1 MFPTRRIAAA
11 AVAVTAALA
20 LSACGSSDTI
30 SGGDGGSSGSAG
42 DKTISI
48 GSAGFAESEIIAEIY
63 AQALEAKG
71 YTVERTMQIGQRDV
85 YIAALEDGSI
95 DLIPEYSGNLLQF
108 YDDSSDAKTSEEV
121 FSALEDSVPD
131 GFEVLE
137 QAAAEDKDSYN
148 VTKEF
153 SEKYELKSLADL
165 ANVDEKIIVGGNPEL
180 KERPYGPTGLSDVY
194 GVAADNIGFKPIND
208 SGGPLTVTALED
220 GTVNVADIFS
230 TTPAIAEKG
239 FVTLEDPEN
248 LILPQNV
255 LPLINS
261 DAVTDDLTE
270 TLAAVSQTLTTEDL
284 IDMNARNQGEEKASP
299 KTIAKDWLADKGLV

>member
-30 SGGDGGSSGSAG
+30 DGGGGSTGASG

-71 YTVERTMQIGQRDV
+71 YTVERNMQIGQRDA
-85 YIAALEDGSI
+85 YIAALKDGSI

-108 YDDSSDAKTSEEV
+108 FDDSSDAKTSDEV
-121 FSALEDSVPD
+121 FDALQKAVPD

-137 QAAAEDKDSYN
+137 QSKAEDKDSYN
-148 VTKEF
+148 VTKDF
-153 SEKYELKSLADL
+153 SEKYGVTSLADL

-180 KERPYGPTGLSDVY
+180 KERPYGPTGLTDVY
-194 GVAADNIGFKPIND
+194 GVPADNLAFTPIND
-208 SGGPLTVTALED
+208 SGGPLTVSALVD

-230 TTPAIAEKG
+230 TTPAIAEND
-239 FVTLEDPEN
+239 FVTLKDPKN

-255 LPLINS
+255 LPLVNKKV
-261 DAVTDDLTE
+261 VTDELTS
-270 TLAAVSQTLTTEDL
+270 TLAAVSKKLTTEDL
-284 IDMNARNQGEEKASP
+284 IAMNARNQGSEKASP
-299 KTIAKDWLADKGLV
+299 ATIAKDWLADAGLM